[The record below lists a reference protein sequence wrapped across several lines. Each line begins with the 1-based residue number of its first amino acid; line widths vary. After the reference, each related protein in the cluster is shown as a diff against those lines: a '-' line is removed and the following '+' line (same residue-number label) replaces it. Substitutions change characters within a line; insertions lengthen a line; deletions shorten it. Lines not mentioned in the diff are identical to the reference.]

1 MIKAGIFDKMIR
13 NTKVYTTQK
22 KEVKKLLENQVLQG
36 IITDIS
42 RIIKEHCSVWSAEG
56 ECLATTSQAQNNMAD
71 DVRSLLNEA
80 QDMNM
85 RETERGACFVVRYKG
100 DVMYIF
106 AIHNVIDN
114 IGVMGQLCVNQFEHV
129 LHLNDK
135 RVDRNRFFQQL
146 ILDNLL
152 LVDVHSQARKMN
164 LEVNVP
170 RIVFVVEQKK
180 KGDSLLLDTMKGV
193 YDNGTKDVVTSVD
206 ETHIIYIK
214 TLSKEDTYEDVNRLA
229 KTLVDT
235 LSMEAMVHVRVAYGT
250 IIDELKDVSKCYKE
264 ASMALDVGRIFYAH
278 KDVLAYNELGIGRL
292 IYQLPYSLCEM
303 FLKEVFRG
311 DALNQF
317 DKETLATVN
326 AFFENDLNISE
337 TARQMYLH
345 RNTLGY
351 RLDKIQK
358 TTGLDVKKFDDA
370 LTFKIALMVS
380 DHMKFIKSQE

>member
-1 MIKAGIFDKMIR
+1 ML
-13 NTKVYTTQK
+13 V
-22 KEVKKLLENQVLQG
+22 NQVLQK
-36 IITDIS
+36 IISDIS
-42 RIIKEHCSVWSAEG
+42 RILKEDCSVWSAEG
-56 ECLATTSQAQNNMAD
+56 VCLATTSEDESKMKN
-71 DVRSLLNEA
+71 DVTILLGEA
-80 QDMNM
+80 ENTSVRVSDK
-85 RETERGACFVVRYKG
+85 GACFVVRYKG

-114 IGVMGQLCVNQFEHV
+114 IDVMGELCVNQFENV
-129 LHLNDK
+129 MQLYEK
-135 RVDRNRFFQQL
+135 RVDRNRFYQQL

-152 LVDVHSQARKMN
+152 LVDVHSQAKKMN
-164 LEVNVP
+164 LEINVP
-170 RIVFVVEQKK
+170 RIVYLVEQKK
-180 KGDSLLLDTMKGV
+180 KGDSILLDTMKAI
-193 YDNGTKDVVTSVD
+193 YDNGSKDVVTSVD
-206 ETHIIYIK
+206 ESHIILIK
-214 TLSKEDTYEDVNRLA
+214 TLAKTDTYDDVNRIA
-229 KTLVDT
+229 KTIVDT
-235 LSMEAMVHVRVAYGT
+235 LSMEALVHVRVAYGT

-311 DALNQF
+311 DALDQF
-317 DKETLATVN
+317 DKETLTTVN

-337 TARQMYLH
+337 TARKMYLH

-370 LTFKIALMVS
+370 LTFKIAIMVS
-380 DHMKFIKSQE
+380 DHMKFIKSRE